1 MIYFHAI
8 FPFPFFL
15 SWAIVPPAIALPATT
30 GIQAMTAVA
39 SFAST
44 KGGVGKTSLVM
55 SLTTDLR
62 RRRRSVLLLDCD
74 PNRHL
79 AEWVR
84 RRDDDGLAVIDNI
97 TETNVRQTVQEHAP
111 NYDFALIDLAG
122 FGNLTMLYAFSVSDV
137 VLIPTQQS
145 YMDVKET
152 VRTFKVVA
160 DSVGVLRHTPACS
173 VVIVRTQ
180 AAIQSRVDRHARS
193 LLAEHGVPAFRT
205 ELIERSLI
213 KEMTYT
219 ARGPSEV
226 EPDSNAAR
234 NVQSIADEFVAF
246 LGTSPVNPLVTRSP
260 IPQSLA
266 S

>member
-1 MIYFHAI
+1 MSQI
-8 FPFPFFL
+8 
-15 SWAIVPPAIALPATT
+15 
-30 GIQAMTAVA
+30 A

-55 SLTTDLR
+55 ALASDLR
-62 RRRRSVLLLDCD
+62 RLGRTVLLLDCD

-84 RRDDDGLAVIDNI
+84 RRDDKGIHVIDEI
-97 TETNVRQTVQEHAP
+97 TEANVRTTVQEHAP
-111 NYDFALIDLAG
+111 HYDVTLIDLAG

-152 VRTFKVVA
+152 IRTFKVVT

-180 AAIQSRVDRHARS
+180 AAIQSRVDRHARA
-193 LLAEHGVPAFRT
+193 LLEEHGVPAFRT
-205 ELIERSLI
+205 EMIERSLL

-219 ARGPSEV
+219 GQGPGEV
-226 EPDSNAAR
+226 DPGSNAAR
-234 NVQSIADEFVAF
+234 NIAGLSAEFLAF
-246 LGTSPVNPLVTRSP
+246 IASAPANPVIER
-260 IPQSLA
+260 A
-266 S
+266 A

>member
-1 MIYFHAI
+1 
-8 FPFPFFL
+8 
-15 SWAIVPPAIALPATT
+15 
-30 GIQAMTAVA
+30 MTAVA

-55 SLTTDLR
+55 ALATDLR
-62 RRRRSVLLLDCD
+62 QRGRTVLLLDCD

-79 AEWVR
+79 TEWVR
-84 RRDDDGLAVIDNI
+84 RRADDGVTAIDEI
-97 TETNVRQTVQEHAP
+97 TEANVRQMVQEHAP
-111 NYDFALIDLAG
+111 HYDHTLIDLAG

-145 YMDVKET
+145 YMDIKET
-152 VRTFKVVA
+152 VRTFKVVS

-180 AAIQSRVDRHARS
+180 AAIQSRVDRHARD
-193 LLAEHGVPAFRT
+193 LLGEQGVPAFRT

-219 ARGPSEV
+219 GRGPGEV
-226 EPDSNAAR
+226 DPGSNADL
-234 NVQSIADEFVAF
+234 NVRSLADEFVGF
-246 LGTSPVNPLVTRSP
+246 LRQAPSNPLVPRAADAARA
-260 IPQSLA
+260 A

>member
-1 MIYFHAI
+1 
-8 FPFPFFL
+8 
-15 SWAIVPPAIALPATT
+15 
-30 GIQAMTAVA
+30 MTAVA

-55 SLTTDLR
+55 ALATDLR
-62 RRRRSVLLLDCD
+62 RRGRTVLLLDCD

-84 RRDDDGLAVIDNI
+84 RRNDPGIAAIDEI
-97 TETNVRQTVQEHAP
+97 TEANVRQTVQDHAR
-111 NYDFALIDLAG
+111 NYDFTLIDLAG

-137 VLIPTQQS
+137 VVIPTQQS

-152 VRTFKVVA
+152 VRTFKVVT

-173 VVIVRTQ
+173 VVVVRTQ
-180 AAIQSRVDRHARS
+180 AAIQSRVDRHARD

-205 ELIERSLI
+205 ELIERSLL

-219 ARGPSEV
+219 GRGPSEV
-226 EPDSNAAR
+226 DPGSNADR
-234 NVQSIADEFVAF
+234 NVQSLGEEFIAF
-246 LGTSPVNPLVTRSP
+246 LDTAPANPLVVRGS
-260 IPQSLA
+260 SVHDMA

>member
-1 MIYFHAI
+1 
-8 FPFPFFL
+8 
-15 SWAIVPPAIALPATT
+15 
-30 GIQAMTAVA
+30 MTSVA

-55 SLTTDLR
+55 ALATDLR
-62 RRRRSVLLLDCD
+62 RRGRSVLLLDCD

-84 RRDDDGLAVIDNI
+84 RRDDSGIAAIDEI
-97 TETNVRQTVQEHAP
+97 TEANVRQTVQEHAQR
-111 NYDFALIDLAG
+111 YDFTLIDLAG

-137 VLIPTQQS
+137 VVIPTQQS

-152 VRTFKVVA
+152 VRTFKVVT

-173 VVIVRTQ
+173 VVVVRTQ
-180 AAIQSRVDRHARS
+180 AAIQSRVDRHARDI
-193 LLAEHGVPAFRT
+193 LADHGVPAFRT
-205 ELIERSLI
+205 ELIERSLL

-219 ARGPSEV
+219 GRGPHEV
-226 EPDSNAAR
+226 DPGSNADR
-234 NVQSIADEFVAF
+234 NVQALGEEFIGF
-246 LGTSPVNPLVTRSP
+246 LGEATPNPLVAR
-260 IPQSLA
+260 IDKIHGMA

>member
-1 MIYFHAI
+1 M
-8 FPFPFFL
+8 
-15 SWAIVPPAIALPATT
+15 
-30 GIQAMTAVA
+30 
-39 SFAST
+39 
-44 KGGVGKTSLVM
+44 
-55 SLTTDLR
+55 
-62 RRRRSVLLLDCD
+62 LLFDCD

-84 RRDDDGLAVIDNI
+84 RRNDPGLAALDDI
-97 TETNVRQTVQEHAP
+97 TEANVRQMVQEHAP
-111 NYDFALIDLAG
+111 AYDYALIDLAG

-152 VRTFKVVA
+152 VRTFKVVS

-180 AAIQSRVDRHARS
+180 AAIQSRVDRHAHD
-193 LLAEHGVPAFRT
+193 LLADHGVPVFRT

-219 ARGPSEV
+219 GRGPGEID
-226 EPDSNAAR
+226 PGSNADR
-234 NVQSIADEFVAF
+234 NVQSMAEEFIGF
-246 LGTSPVNPLVTRSP
+246 LRDSPVNPLVVRRP
-260 IPQSLA
+260 VIQELA

>member
-1 MIYFHAI
+1 
-8 FPFPFFL
+8 
-15 SWAIVPPAIALPATT
+15 
-30 GIQAMTAVA
+30 MTAVA

-55 SLTTDLR
+55 ALASDLR
-62 RRRRSVLLLDCD
+62 RRGRSVLLLDCD

-79 AEWVR
+79 VEWAHR
-84 RRDDDGLAVIDNI
+84 RRDDGVTALDEI
-97 TETNVRQTVQEHAP
+97 TEANVRQTVQTHAP
-111 NYDFALIDLAG
+111 AYDFTLIDLAG

-145 YMDVKET
+145 FMDIKET
-152 VRTFKVVA
+152 VRTYKVVS
-160 DSVGVLRHTPACS
+160 DSVGVLRHTPLCS

-193 LLAEHGVPAFRT
+193 LLAEHGVPVLGT
-205 ELIERSLI
+205 ELIERSLV

-219 ARGPSEV
+219 GRGPGEI
-226 EPDSNAAR
+226 EPDSNADI
-234 NVQSIADEFVAF
+234 NVRALTDEFIAYA
-246 LGTSPVNPLVTRSP
+246 TQAPTNPLVERGAR
-260 IPQSLA
+260 QAMA

>member
-1 MIYFHAI
+1 
-8 FPFPFFL
+8 
-15 SWAIVPPAIALPATT
+15 V
-30 GIQAMTAVA
+30 TAVA

-55 SLTTDLR
+55 ALATDLR
-62 RRRRSVLLLDCD
+62 RRGRSVLLLDCD

-84 RRDDDGLAVIDNI
+84 RRADTGILAMDEI
-97 TETNVRQTVQEHAP
+97 TEANVRQTVQENAP
-111 NYDFALIDLAG
+111 NHDFTLIDLAG

-145 YMDVKET
+145 YMDIKET
-152 VRTFKVVA
+152 VRTYKVVA
-160 DSVGVLRHTPACS
+160 DSVGVLRHTPACG

-180 AAIQSRVDRHARS
+180 AAIQSRVDRHARD
-193 LLAEHGVPAFRT
+193 LLTEHGVPALRT
-205 ELIERSLI
+205 ELIERSLL

-219 ARGPSEV
+219 GRGPGEV
-226 EPDSNAAR
+226 DPGSNADK
-234 NVQSIADEFVAF
+234 NVQALADEFAAF
-246 LGTSPVNPLVTRSP
+246 LADVPPNPLVARTRA
-260 IPQSLA
+260 ITELA

>member
-1 MIYFHAI
+1 
-8 FPFPFFL
+8 
-15 SWAIVPPAIALPATT
+15 
-30 GIQAMTAVA
+30 MTQIA

-55 SLTTDLR
+55 ALASDLR
-62 RRRRSVLLLDCD
+62 RLGRTVLLLDCD

-84 RRDDDGLAVIDNI
+84 RRNDEGIHAIDEI
-97 TETNVRQTVQEHAP
+97 TEANVRTTVQEHAP
-111 NYDFALIDLAG
+111 RYDVTLIDLAG

-152 VRTFKVVA
+152 IRTFKVVT

-180 AAIQSRVDRHARS
+180 AAIQSRVDRHARA
-193 LLAEHGVPAFRT
+193 LLEEHGVPAFRT
-205 ELIERSLI
+205 EMIERSLL

-219 ARGPSEV
+219 GRGPGEV
-226 EPDSNAAR
+226 DPDSNAAR
-234 NVQSIADEFVAF
+234 NIAGLSAEF
-246 LGTSPVNPLVTRSP
+246 LGFIGSAPANPMIER
-260 IPQSLA
+260 A
-266 S
+266 A